1 MKYQCRE
8 VSIMIGIIRQYL
20 IGRTRIIDKRQLAQ
34 GAKKVAQSVK
44 DRKLLKT
51 KAKSQILAFI
61 ISISLIV
68 PHSTFATGIV
78 HDPQS
83 FAQSYAQFV
92 ESIEKY
98 NNMIKTAQDTLDTM
112 NRINDVM
119 NTANNTLNNLQTGL
133 ADPRQLY
140 DRFEQNLK
148 NIQANAERIRK
159 SLEQRNWKDTFI
171 KKEFASCKR
180 KWQNLM
186 KETKEYKEQQKK
198 SQENKEYW
206 EQEQASYMQS
216 CTANGSTKE
225 ECEKGAETYQYA
237 YEERQKEI
245 DGELNTAE
253 KAINQGAQTAIN
265 EINNVANAV
274 QAKVDIFNLENKIK
288 QVKNPYNYQKQICSK
303 VDMER
308 LNWDIF
314 KYRQCYFEE
323 TAKGNQK
330 EAKKCFRQWQQ
341 KENEK
346 LRTKQDRMKAVYD
359 NASGTFNL
367 PIEEDGLL
375 TVNKDTGA
383 LEPKE
388 EWDKLFPE
396 KVTLAETIPYNTPPD
411 KDGNSQKKT
420 VWVASSYTIH
430 KLFYGLNRKRDAL
443 ELQNQRNMAIAM
455 QGDTQAVQRSQLE
468 TLQILANQITGLNKS
483 INQLGNVANEWL
495 QQQIDYIN
503 ENQSQITQQGKK
515 YIVDIDNEEKKY
527 SKKFEKNLV
536 EWGYGK
542 FDDILEEDKN
552 TGRIRFKN
560 TKKDNSEISGL

>member
-1 MKYQCRE
+1 
-8 VSIMIGIIRQYL
+8 
-20 IGRTRIIDKRQLAQ
+20 
-34 GAKKVAQSVK
+34 
-44 DRKLLKT
+44 
-51 KAKSQILAFI
+51 
-61 ISISLIV
+61 
-68 PHSTFATGIV
+68 
-78 HDPQS
+78 
-83 FAQSYAQFV
+83 
-92 ESIEKY
+92 
-98 NNMIKTAQDTLDTM
+98 
-112 NRINDVM
+112 M

-314 KYRQCYFEE
+314 KNRQCYFEE

-346 LRTKQDRMKAVYD
+346 VRKKQERMKAVYD

-367 PIEEDGLL
+367 PDEEDGLL

-430 KLFYGLNRKRDAL
+430 KLFYGLGRKRDAL

-468 TLQILANQITGLNKS
+468 TLQILANQITGLNES

-495 QQQIDYIN
+495 QQQMDYIN
-503 ENQSQITQQGKK
+503 ENQSQITQQGKED
-515 YIVDIDNEEKKY
+515 IVDIDNEEKKY
-527 SKKFEKNLV
+527 SKKFEENLV

-542 FDDILEEDKN
+542 FDDILEEDNN